1 MADDLKAN
9 PVWETKT
16 ARLVKKYELWMCCE
30 QDTSVWRFD
39 EDEPSV
45 QNADVKLSLFQVL
58 KRFLYSFSNEY
69 WFYISSFIQ
78 YFKGTVNVISS
89 DPPCLEALSDSQ
101 RYP

>member
-1 MADDLKAN
+1 
-9 PVWETKT
+9 
-16 ARLVKKYELWMCCE
+16 MCCE

-69 WFYISSFIQ
+69 
-78 YFKGTVNVISS
+78 
-89 DPPCLEALSDSQ
+89 
-101 RYP
+101 